1 MSAIQSTPT
10 PPPPGRSK
18 TGSHVAIAAIAAF
31 ALLLLFVIFYRG
43 DRPGEEAIERDRTA
57 MEEQRRTDGDEG
69 ARAEAEE
76 STHEIPELEE
86 QPTGLRADPRTQSP
100 ENARG
105 QEPSAANLRNRNPK
119 TDLVR
124 PGLGL
129 GAKPAEVKLSR
140 AGAGAGAPTRTI
152 GEEEI
157 RRVVGANERDVKT
170 CFENLTRTQ
179 KIEVKL
185 KVIPSGAVADAS
197 VKNPLPTEETDC
209 IENKA
214 RSWKFKAPGGEE
226 TQDITVPFVVISS
239 ATG

>member
-1 MSAIQSTPT
+1 MSATQSSAT
-10 PPPPGRSK
+10 PPSAPPPSSRK
-18 TGSHVAIAAIAAF
+18 TGSHVALAAIAAF

-43 DRPGEEAIERDRTA
+43 DRPGEPPILPERTA
-57 MEEQRRTDGDEG
+57 MERLPGGDEG
-69 ARAEAEE
+69 ARVE
-76 STHEIPELEE
+76 SDPTHEIPALQEE
-86 QPTGLRADPRTQSP
+86 PTGLRPDPRTEDP
-100 ENARG
+100 ERARG
-105 QEPSAANLRNRNPK
+105 AEPSAANLRNPRPK
-119 TDLVR
+119 ADLDR
-124 PGLGL
+124 PGLAL

-140 AGAGAGAPTRTI
+140 AGAGAGAPTRAI

-185 KVIPSGAVADAS
+185 KVIPSGAVAAAS

-226 TQDITVPFVVISS
+226 TQDITVPFVVISG
-239 ATG
+239 TG